1 MEELRDV
8 YNHFLLF
15 YGADIPKMHALEKK
29 KRHEERM
36 GEGGENMDIEDDQ
49 QDQIKHA
56 SRKSGYTICVK
67 NKIGSGSISRYFCH
81 IVNTNFTAFVIVK

>member
-8 YNHFLLF
+8 YNHFLLY
-15 YGADIPKMHALEKK
+15 YGSDIPKMRELEKK
-29 KRHEERM
+29 KRREERNEQT
-36 GEGGENMDIEDDQ
+36 GEAENLEAEEEQ

-67 NKIGSGSISRYFCH
+67 NKIGILFRYFYDLHC
-81 IVNTNFTAFVIVK
+81 